1 MKIGWLQ
8 LVGALVAGALMLGA
22 GYMLATMRRQTQPVP
37 IEIVPPQPTNA
48 PLVPTLEPA
57 PTAGP
62 LRVYVSGAVVN
73 PAVYELLPG
82 SIIDD
87 AVRAAGGFAADADQV
102 AVNLAQPVADGMQ
115 VHVPVAGETPA
126 TPPVVSLPPPAAGTS
141 PSRMGGITVDGLVN
155 INTAGQTDLEILP
168 GIGPSTAANII
179 AHRDANGPFLT
190 IEAIMDVPGIGEG
203 KFEAIRE
210 LITVGP

>member
-22 GYMLATMRRQTQPVP
+22 GYMLATMRRQAQPVP

-48 PLVPTLEPA
+48 PLVPSLEPA

-87 AVRAAGGFAADADQV
+87 AVRAAGGFAADADPV

-115 VHVPVAGETPA
+115 VHVPVAGEAPA
-126 TPPVVSLPPPAAGTS
+126 TPPVVSLPPPAAGPL
-141 PSRMGGITVDGLVN
+141 PSRMGGITVDGLVD
-155 INTAGQTDLEILP
+155 INTASQTDLEILP